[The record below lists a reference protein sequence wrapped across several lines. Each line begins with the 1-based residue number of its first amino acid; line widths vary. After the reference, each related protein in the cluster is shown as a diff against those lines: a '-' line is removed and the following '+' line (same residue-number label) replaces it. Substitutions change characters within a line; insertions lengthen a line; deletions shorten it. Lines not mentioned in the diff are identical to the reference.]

1 MKLSE
6 KATQADT
13 IKSLKK
19 KLPELKKLYQQE
31 KTPIFVTGRILKN
44 KELKRNSRFN

>member
-13 IKSLKK
+13 IKSLKRN
-19 KLPELKKLYQQE
+19 YQN
-31 KTPIFVTGRILKN
+31 LKN
-44 KELKRNSRFN
+44 YINKKKRQYL

>member
-1 MKLSE
+1 MAQYITINLKKDVIVMKLSE

-19 KLPELKKLYQQE
+19 KLPELKRLQY
-31 KTPIFVTGRILKN
+31 L
-44 KELKRNSRFN
+44 